1 MFPSIE
7 LRVSCAARQI
17 DERRIIACPNR
28 APPLSQLS
36 VMAFAR
42 IMPGLPGFDLRYF
55 ECSSCGAVVKMT
67 VAIAPVKSEKM
78 TDWIAGDLK
87 RPE

>member
-1 MFPSIE
+1 VPPDKSTSAGSSLVPIE
-7 LRVSCAARQI
+7 RPL
-17 DERRIIACPNR
+17 CPNC
-28 APPLSQLS
+28 QTD
-36 VMAFAR
+36 MALAR

-67 VAIAPVKSEKM
+67 VAIAPVTSEEM
-78 TDWIAGDLK
+78 TDWITGDLK